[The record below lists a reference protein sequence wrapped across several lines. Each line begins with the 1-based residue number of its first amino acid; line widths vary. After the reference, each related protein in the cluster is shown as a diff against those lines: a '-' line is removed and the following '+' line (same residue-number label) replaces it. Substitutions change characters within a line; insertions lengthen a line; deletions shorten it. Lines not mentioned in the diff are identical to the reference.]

1 MPHPPFTGDY
11 AAILK
16 KYWGHDTFR
25 PLQLE
30 TIESVA
36 AGRDTLVL
44 MPTGGGKSVI
54 YQVPALASEGVCIVI
69 TPLISL
75 MKDQVDRLRSRRIL
89 AEAIHGGRGRQEID
103 RVLDNCIYGDV
114 KFLYISPE
122 RVDSEL
128 FRMRFAK
135 MKVSLIAV
143 DEAHCISQWGYD
155 FRPAYLQIARLR
167 DLQPEAAILALTASA
182 TPKVAADIMQ
192 HLRFREPNLKQ
203 MSFARANLSY
213 VVRRTE
219 DKREHLLRIV
229 NNVPGSGIV
238 YVRTREKTET
248 VAKFLQ
254 ENGIEADSYHGGMGY
269 LTRSLKQENWT
280 GGKTRVIVATNAF
293 GMGIDKADVRFV
305 IHYDICDSLEAY
317 YQEAG
322 RAGRDGRPAYAVMLL
337 SGDDPSRVA
346 NRLRLEFPPVDTI
359 RTIYEGLFNYLQVA
373 IGEGKHRA
381 FAFNIH
387 EFAARMKLFP
397 PTVVNALKILQ
408 QNGYLILTDET
419 DNPPRIRFIVQRD
432 DLYRMRVTRRELDH
446 ILTVLLRQYT
456 GLFSDFV
463 PIDEQELAL
472 LSGYTVNHIHELL
485 RQLWQLHVIRY
496 IPGNRSPMLILSEAA
511 AARSRRAHLARKL
524 QTPPGS
530 GAGTDRRR
538 VPLCR
543 KRDRV
548 PQPGDTKLL
557 RRTDR
562 PPLRT
567 LRHLPR
573 TAQTHGTA
581 KQCGTSRRNPQA
593 DRRTARGRPARPE
606 NARRRHPLRNRRV
619 ARRSG
624 SHDRRRENNRREKR
638 KTADKSVTFG
648 AQCQN
653 SRRA

>member
-54 YQVPALASEGVCIVI
+54 YQVPALASEGVCVVI

-463 PIDEQELAL
+463 PIDEQELAQ
-472 LSGYTVNHIHELL
+472 LSGYTVNHI
-485 RQLWQLHVIRY
+485 
-496 IPGNRSPMLILSEAA
+496 
-511 AARSRRAHLARKL
+511 AR
-524 QTPPGS
+524 
-530 GAGTDRRR
+530 
-538 VPLCR
+538 C
-543 KRDRV
+543 
-548 PQPGDTKLL
+548 
-557 RRTDR
+557 
-562 PPLRT
+562 
-567 LRHLPR
+567 
-573 TAQTHGTA
+573 
-581 KQCGTSRRNPQA
+581 
-593 DRRTARGRPARPE
+593 
-606 NARRRHPLRNRRV
+606 
-619 ARRSG
+619 
-624 SHDRRRENNRREKR
+624 
-638 KTADKSVTFG
+638 
-648 AQCQN
+648 
-653 SRRA
+653 

>member
-44 MPTGGGKSVI
+44 MPTGGGKSLI

-192 HLRFREPNLKQ
+192 PLRFREPNLKQ

-463 PIDEQELAL
+463 PIDEQELAQ

-496 IPGNRSPMLILSEAA
+496 IPGNRSPMLILSEERLPGADVRISPESYKRRQEVA
-511 AARSRRAHLARKL
+511 QERIDAVFRYAENETECRSLVIQNYFGEQTDLPCGRCDICRERRKHTEPQNSAARRDEIRRQIAERLAAGPLDLKTLAGGIRYEIDALLGEVEAMTAEGKIIEEKSGKL
-524 QTPPGS
+524 
-530 GAGTDRRR
+530 RI
-538 VPLCR
+538 
-543 KRDRV
+543 
-548 PQPGDTKLL
+548 
-557 RRTDR
+557 
-562 PPLRT
+562 
-567 LRHLPR
+567 
-573 TAQTHGTA
+573 
-581 KQCGTSRRNPQA
+581 
-593 DRRTARGRPARPE
+593 
-606 NARRRHPLRNRRV
+606 NR
-619 ARRSG
+619 
-624 SHDRRRENNRREKR
+624 
-638 KTADKSVTFG
+638 
-648 AQCQN
+648 
-653 SRRA
+653 

>member
-192 HLRFREPNLKQ
+192 PLRFREPNLKQ

-432 DLYRMRVTRRELDH
+432 DLYRMRVTRRELNH

-463 PIDEQELAL
+463 PIDEQELAQ

-496 IPGNRSPMLILSEAA
+496 IPGNRSPMLILSEERLPGADVRISPESYKRRQEVA
-511 AARSRRAHLARKL
+511 QERIDAVFRYAENETECRSLVIQNYFGEQTDLPCGRCDICRELRKHTEPQSSAARRDEIRRQIAERLAAGPLDLKTLAGGIRCEIDALLGEVEAMTAEGKIIEEKSGKL
-524 QTPPGS
+524 
-530 GAGTDRRR
+530 RI
-538 VPLCR
+538 
-543 KRDRV
+543 
-548 PQPGDTKLL
+548 
-557 RRTDR
+557 
-562 PPLRT
+562 
-567 LRHLPR
+567 
-573 TAQTHGTA
+573 
-581 KQCGTSRRNPQA
+581 
-593 DRRTARGRPARPE
+593 
-606 NARRRHPLRNRRV
+606 NR
-619 ARRSG
+619 
-624 SHDRRRENNRREKR
+624 
-638 KTADKSVTFG
+638 
-648 AQCQN
+648 
-653 SRRA
+653 

>member
-280 GGKTRVIVATNAF
+280 GGKTRGIVATNAF

-432 DLYRMRVTRRELDH
+432 DLYRMRVTRRELNH

-463 PIDEQELAL
+463 PIDEQELAQ

-496 IPGNRSPMLILSEAA
+496 IPGNRSPMLILSEERLPGADVRISPESYKRRQEVA
-511 AARSRRAHLARKL
+511 QERIDAVFRYAENETECRSLVIQNYFGEQTDLPCGRCDICRELRKHTEPQSSAARRDEIRRQIAERLAAGPLDLKTLAGGIRCEIDALLGEVEAMTAEGKIIEEKSGKL
-524 QTPPGS
+524 
-530 GAGTDRRR
+530 RI
-538 VPLCR
+538 
-543 KRDRV
+543 
-548 PQPGDTKLL
+548 
-557 RRTDR
+557 
-562 PPLRT
+562 
-567 LRHLPR
+567 
-573 TAQTHGTA
+573 
-581 KQCGTSRRNPQA
+581 
-593 DRRTARGRPARPE
+593 
-606 NARRRHPLRNRRV
+606 NR
-619 ARRSG
+619 
-624 SHDRRRENNRREKR
+624 
-638 KTADKSVTFG
+638 
-648 AQCQN
+648 
-653 SRRA
+653 